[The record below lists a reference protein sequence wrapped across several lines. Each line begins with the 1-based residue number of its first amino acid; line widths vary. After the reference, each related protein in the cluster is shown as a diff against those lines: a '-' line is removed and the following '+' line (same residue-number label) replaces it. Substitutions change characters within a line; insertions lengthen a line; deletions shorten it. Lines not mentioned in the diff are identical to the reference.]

1 MAVSKKISALPSLAG
16 AQTGSDL
23 LPLVDVSQPA
33 PLENVKS
40 TLDLFFGNVPSRSIF
55 NPPATATPTVAYF
68 AARTPADT
76 ALTGDTEAVGIQLG
90 GDASLG
96 TVTRQF
102 TAGGAAFAVQR
113 EIVAVAPTYSAP
125 AAETISQAATVA
137 ITNQPQAGTNM
148 TLTNAYALW
157 VQAGLT
163 RLDGNFLNS
172 AAARTGT
179 APPYAAIRTPADTA
193 LTASAEAI
201 GLQLGGDSAQASV
214 TRTFATGA
222 LATQRELLAVA
233 PTYAFAGASTITTAA
248 TFTITA
254 APAAGTN
261 ATITN
266 SYALWVQAGKSQLAG
281 VVTVAPAARTGTAAI
296 VFQVVTP
303 ADTALTAGTE
313 SILNQ
318 FGGSTAQATVTRQ
331 FATGALT
338 TQRENLFVAPTYGF
352 VGASTITTAA
362 TVAITGA
369 PAAGTNA
376 TITNSYAL
384 FVQAGMTRLQGVVR
398 VQPGAGATGFMTAT
412 GLYFTDVTQR
422 NNTGTSETVL
432 STVTLEGNFFGT
444 IGDVLI
450 ARFDGVVQGAS
461 SGSNFFRVYFGGT
474 ASGTGGTKIFESTV
488 TNTGIG
494 LTLWIWRWNTTNTV
508 LWSWD
513 AVYDTSATHN
523 RGTIGSLDFTGN
535 LVLESRGISTV
546 DGSNEITNNATAVYK
561 GVTP

>member
-1 MAVSKKISALPSLAG
+1 MPGGISGNVQWNNSGAFAGIAGSAATTLGELLLATPARTAPSL
-16 AQTGSDL
+16 
-23 LPLVDVSQPA
+23 
-33 PLENVKS
+33 NY
-40 TLDLFFGNVPSRSIF
+40 
-55 NPPATATPTVAYF
+55 YF
-68 AARTPADT
+68 AVQTPADL
-76 ALTGDTEAVGIQLG
+76 ALTADTESIGIQLG
-90 GDASLG
+90 GGANAA
-96 TVTRQF
+96 TVTRQW
-102 TAGGAAFAVQR
+102 TAGGGSFTTQR
-113 EIVAVAPTYSAP
+113 EIVAVAPTYGAT

-137 ITNQPQAGTNM
+137 ITNQPQAGANM

-172 AAARTGT
+172 AAPRSGT

-193 LTASAEAI
+193 LTASAQSI
-201 GLQLGGDSAQASV
+201 GIQLGGDSAQATVIRQFS
-214 TRTFATGA
+214 TGA
-222 LATQRELLAVA
+222 LTTQREILAVA
-233 PTYAFAGASTITTAA
+233 PTYAFVGASTLTNAA
-248 TFTITA
+248 TFAITG

-266 SYALWVQAGKSQLAG
+266 SYALWVQAGKTQLDG
-281 VVTVAPAARTGTAAI
+281 VETISPAARTGTAPIA
-296 VFQVVTP
+296 FQVVTP
-303 ADTALTAGTE
+303 ADTALTASTE

-331 FATGALT
+331 FSTGALT

-352 VGASTITTAA
+352 VGASTLTNAA

-369 PAAGTNA
+369 PVAGTNA

-384 FVQAGMTRLQGVVR
+384 FVQAGMTRLQGAVR
-398 VQPGAGATGFMTAT
+398 LQPGSGATGFMTAT

-422 NNTGTSETVL
+422 NNTGTTETVL
-432 STVTLEGNFFGT
+432 STVTLEPNFFGAV
-444 IGDVLI
+444 GDVLM

-461 SGSNFFRVYFGGT
+461 GGSNFFRVYFGGT

-494 LTLWIWRWNTTNTV
+494 FTVYIWRWGVANTV

-513 AVYDTSATHN
+513 AIYDSAAAHN

-546 DGSNEITNNATAVYK
+546 DGSNEVTNNATAVYK
-561 GVTP
+561 GITP